1 MKVMM
6 IIPSLL
12 TGGGQR
18 VAMDIASDDPRFV
31 FIVIGKRVDNSFTRE
46 VEANHKVYYMN
57 KELGFNP
64 KVFFRIARVLKSE
77 TPDIVHFHLGVSLC
91 GLVPCFFRRKIKL
104 FYTFHT
110 IAEKDSEGIIRMLCF
125 WGIKFRKLIPVAI
138 TETVRKSVENMYG
151 ISDVSM
157 IYNGIDTSRYYCSNS
172 KTSGKICLIAV
183 GQIWEAKN
191 HFFLID
197 VMDRLRNKDDISRY
211 KLIILGDGPLKS
223 DLEEYIKKKKLA
235 NEVELKGNVN
245 NVNDYLANADIFVLS
260 SKYEGLSLATMEAM
274 ASSLPIISLNVGG
287 MKDLVSDNGFLVPFG
302 DVEKFTEKIVLLGG
316 NVKLRKVMGDK
327 SVEYVKKYDK
337 TIMRNAYLKLYRS

>member
-77 TPDIVHFHLGVSLC
+77 TPDIVHFHLGVSLY

-110 IAEKDSEGIIRMLCF
+110 IAEKDSEGIIRML
-125 WGIKFRKLIPVAI
+125 
-138 TETVRKSVENMYG
+138 
-151 ISDVSM
+151 
-157 IYNGIDTSRYYCSNS
+157 
-172 KTSGKICLIAV
+172 
-183 GQIWEAKN
+183 
-191 HFFLID
+191 
-197 VMDRLRNKDDISRY
+197 
-211 KLIILGDGPLKS
+211 
-223 DLEEYIKKKKLA
+223 
-235 NEVELKGNVN
+235 
-245 NVNDYLANADIFVLS
+245 
-260 SKYEGLSLATMEAM
+260 
-274 ASSLPIISLNVGG
+274 
-287 MKDLVSDNGFLVPFG
+287 
-302 DVEKFTEKIVLLGG
+302 
-316 NVKLRKVMGDK
+316 
-327 SVEYVKKYDK
+327 
-337 TIMRNAYLKLYRS
+337 

>member
-77 TPDIVHFHLGVSLC
+77 TPDIVHFHLGVSLY